1 MKELEEEK
9 YIHNEHDKLFKRI
22 LDRINEAESVIKK
35 TLGKETEKIEIETV
49 RNELTTRD
57 YRGRMVDVLY
67 KLKDKEVYFLIEH
80 QSTQNTY
87 MAYKIFEYETELINR
102 SYMQNVEKSKKIAKV
117 IKVVIFT
124 GIGDWK
130 PARSI
135 VELQE
140 EYGNKVKIDKHYEGI
155 GEYKLLES
163 KDYSLKEIIS
173 KESTLLGKAIIIEKA
188 RREETLIAVLDEI
201 IPDIKEDEIDEM
213 VRMIKY
219 ILVKD
224 LGKDVA
230 NKYIKILESK
240 IKEEGGKSAM
250 VETMRALREDRKRTI
265 MEARNTGKK
274 AGILEGKKAGILTG
288 KIQDARNMLK
298 KNINIDLIEEI
309 TGLKREEFI

>member
-22 LDRINEAESVIKK
+22 LDRINEVESIIKK

-117 IKVVIFT
+117 IKIVIFT
-124 GIGDWK
+124 GVGDWK
-130 PARSI
+130 VARSI

-213 VRMIKY
+213 IRMIKY

-240 IKEEGGKSAM
+240 IKEEGGKNAM

-274 AGILEGKKAGILTG
+274 AGILTG

-298 KNINIDLIEEI
+298 KNIDIDLIEEI

>member
-22 LDRINEAESVIKK
+22 LDRINEVESIIKK

-117 IKVVIFT
+117 IKIVIFT

-188 RREETLIAVLDEI
+188 RREETLITVLDEI

-274 AGILEGKKAGILTG
+274 AGILTG
-288 KIQDARNMLK
+288 KIQDAKNMLRE
-298 KNINIDLIEEI
+298 NIDIDIIERV
-309 TGLKREEFI
+309 TGLKREQFI

>member
-1 MKELEEEK
+1 MEELEEEK

-22 LDRINEAESVIKK
+22 LDRIDEVENVIKRV
-35 TLGKETEKIEIETV
+35 LGIEIGQVEIETV

-117 IKVVIFT
+117 IKIVIFT
-124 GIGDWK
+124 GVGDWK
-130 PARSI
+130 VARSI

-140 EYGNKVKIDKHYEGI
+140 EYGNKIKIDKHYEGI

-173 KESTLLGKAIIIEKA
+173 KESTLLGKAIMIEKA

-213 VRMIKY
+213 IRMIKY

-224 LGKDVA
+224 LGKDIA

-240 IKEEGGKSAM
+240 IKEEGGKGAM
-250 VETMRALREDRKRTI
+250 VETMRALREDRRRTI

-274 AGILEGKKAGILTG
+274 AGILEGEKSG
-288 KIQDARNMLK
+288 KIQDAKNMLRE
-298 KNINIDLIEEI
+298 NIDIDTI
-309 TGLKREEFI
+309 VRVTGLKKEDFV

>member
-22 LDRINEAESVIKK
+22 LDRINEVESIIKK

-80 QSTQNTY
+80 QSTQNPY
-87 MAYKIFEYETELINR
+87 MAFKIFEYEAEIITR
-102 SYMQNVEKSKKIAKV
+102 SHMQNVEKSKKIAKV
-117 IKVVIFT
+117 IKIVIFT
-124 GIGDWK
+124 GVGDWK
-130 PARSI
+130 VARSI

-140 EYGNKVKIDKHYEGI
+140 EYGNKIKIDKHYEGI

-173 KESTLLGKAIIIEKA
+173 EEGTLLGKAIMIEKA
-188 RREETLIAVLDEI
+188 RREDTLIEILDEI
-201 IPDIKEDEIDEM
+201 IPNTKEKEIDEM
-213 VRMIKY
+213 IRMIEY

-224 LGKDVA
+224 LGKKIA
-230 NKYIKILESK
+230 NKYIKLLESK
-240 IKEEGGKSAM
+240 IKKEGGKGAM
-250 VETMRALREDRKRTI
+250 VETMRALREDRRRTI

-274 AGILEGKKAGILTG
+274 AGILEGEKSG
-288 KIQDARNMLK
+288 KIQDAKNMLRE
-298 KNINIDLIEEI
+298 NIDIDTI
-309 TGLKREEFI
+309 VRVTGLKKEDFV

>member
-22 LDRINEAESVIKK
+22 LDRINEVESIIKK

-124 GIGDWK
+124 GIGNWK

-240 IKEEGGKSAM
+240 IKEEGGKNAM

-274 AGILEGKKAGILTG
+274 AG
-288 KIQDARNMLK
+288 KIQDAKNMLRE
-298 KNINIDLIEEI
+298 NIDIDIIERV
-309 TGLKREEFI
+309 TGLKREQFI

>member
-22 LDRINEAESVIKK
+22 LDRINEVESIIKK

-117 IKVVIFT
+117 IKIVIFT

-230 NKYIKILESK
+230 NKYIKILENK

-274 AGILEGKKAGILTG
+274 DG
-288 KIQDARNMLK
+288 KIQDAKNMLRE
-298 KNINIDLIEEI
+298 NIDIDIIERV
-309 TGLKREEFI
+309 TGLKREQFI

>member
-1 MKELEEEK
+1 MEELEEEK

-22 LDRINEAESVIKK
+22 LDRINEVESIIKK

-117 IKVVIFT
+117 IKIVIFT

-213 VRMIKY
+213 IRMIKY

-224 LGKDVA
+224 LGKDIA

-250 VETMRALREDRKRTI
+250 VETMRALREDRRRTI

-274 AGILEGKKAGILTG
+274 AGILEGEKSG
-288 KIQDARNMLK
+288 KIQDAKNMLRE
-298 KNINIDLIEEI
+298 NIDIDTI
-309 TGLKREEFI
+309 VRVTGLKKEDFV

>member
-1 MKELEEEK
+1 MEELEEKK

-22 LDRINEAESVIKK
+22 LDRINEVESVIKK
-35 TLGKETEKIEIETV
+35 TLGNETEHIEIEAV

-117 IKVVIFT
+117 IKIVIFT
-124 GIGDWK
+124 GVGDWK
-130 PARSI
+130 VARSI

-140 EYGNKVKIDKHYEGI
+140 EYGNKIKIDKHYEGI

-173 KESTLLGKAIIIEKA
+173 EEGTLLGKAIIIEKA

-213 VRMIKY
+213 IRMIKY

-224 LGKDVA
+224 LGKDIA

-240 IKEEGGKSAM
+240 IKEEGGKGAM
-250 VETMRALREDRKRTI
+250 VETMRALREDRRRTI

-274 AGILEGKKAGILTG
+274 AGILEGEKSG
-288 KIQDARNMLK
+288 KIETAKNMLREH
-298 KNINIDLIEEI
+298 IDIDTI
-309 TGLKREEFI
+309 VRVTGLKKEDFV

>member
-22 LDRINEAESVIKK
+22 LDRINEVESIIKK

-240 IKEEGGKSAM
+240 IKEEGGKNAM

-274 AGILEGKKAGILTG
+274 AGILTG

-298 KNINIDLIEEI
+298 KNIDIDLIEEI

>member
-117 IKVVIFT
+117 IKIVIFT

-140 EYGNKVKIDKHYEGI
+140 EYGN
-155 GEYKLLES
+155 
-163 KDYSLKEIIS
+163 
-173 KESTLLGKAIIIEKA
+173 
-188 RREETLIAVLDEI
+188 EETLIA
-201 IPDIKEDEIDEM
+201 
-213 VRMIKY
+213 
-219 ILVKD
+219 
-224 LGKDVA
+224 
-230 NKYIKILESK
+230 
-240 IKEEGGKSAM
+240 
-250 VETMRALREDRKRTI
+250 
-265 MEARNTGKK
+265 
-274 AGILEGKKAGILTG
+274 
-288 KIQDARNMLK
+288 
-298 KNINIDLIEEI
+298 
-309 TGLKREEFI
+309 F

>member
-22 LDRINEAESVIKK
+22 LDRINEVESIIKK

-201 IPDIKEDEIDEM
+201 IPDIKEDEIAEM

-240 IKEEGGKSAM
+240 IKEEGGKNAM

-274 AGILEGKKAGILTG
+274 AGILEGEKSGILTG
-288 KIQDARNMLK
+288 KIQDAKNMLRE
-298 KNINIDLIEEI
+298 NIDIDIIERV
-309 TGLKREEFI
+309 TGLKREQFI

>member
-1 MKELEEEK
+1 MEELEEEK

-22 LDRINEAESVIKK
+22 LDRINEVESIIKK

-87 MAYKIFEYETELINR
+87 MAYKIFEYEAEIITR
-102 SYMQNVEKSKKIAKV
+102 SHMQNVEKSKKIAKV
-117 IKVVIFT
+117 IKIVIFT
-124 GIGDWK
+124 GVGDWK
-130 PARSI
+130 VARSI

-140 EYGNKVKIDKHYEGI
+140 EYGNKIKIDKHYEGI

-173 KESTLLGKAIIIEKA
+173 EEGTLLGKAIIIEKA

-213 VRMIKY
+213 IRMIKY

-224 LGKDVA
+224 LGKDIA

-250 VETMRALREDRKRTI
+250 VETMRALREDRRRTI

-274 AGILEGKKAGILTG
+274 AGILEGEKSG
-288 KIQDARNMLK
+288 KIQDAKNMLRE
-298 KNINIDLIEEI
+298 NIDIDTI
-309 TGLKREEFI
+309 VRVTGLKKEDFV

>member
-22 LDRINEAESVIKK
+22 LDRINEVESIIKK

-49 RNELTTRD
+49 INELTTRD

-117 IKVVIFT
+117 IKIVIFT
-124 GIGDWK
+124 GVGDWK
-130 PARSI
+130 VARSI

-213 VRMIKY
+213 IRMIKY

-240 IKEEGGKSAM
+240 IKEEGGKCAM

-274 AGILEGKKAGILTG
+274 AGILTG
-288 KIQDARNMLK
+288 KIQDAKNMLRE
-298 KNINIDLIEEI
+298 NIDIDIIERV
-309 TGLKREEFI
+309 TGLKREQFI

>member
-1 MKELEEEK
+1 MKDLEEEK

-117 IKVVIFT
+117 IKIVIFT

-173 KESTLLGKAIIIEKA
+173 EEGTLLGKAITIEKA

-201 IPDIKEDEIDEM
+201 IPNTKEKEIDEM
-213 VRMIKY
+213 IRMIEY

-224 LGKDVA
+224 LGKKIA
-230 NKYIKILESK
+230 NKYIKLLESK
-240 IKEEGGKSAM
+240 IKKEGGKSAM
-250 VETMRALREDRKRTI
+250 VETMKALREDRKRTI

-274 AGILEGKKAGILTG
+274 AGILEGEKSG
-288 KIQDARNMLK
+288 KIQDAKNMLRE
-298 KNINIDLIEEI
+298 NIDIDIIERV
-309 TGLKREEFI
+309 TGLKREQFI

>member
-22 LDRINEAESVIKK
+22 LDRINEVESVIKK
-35 TLGKETEKIEIETV
+35 TLGNETEHIEIEAV

-117 IKVVIFT
+117 IKIVIFT
-124 GIGDWK
+124 GVGDWK
-130 PARSI
+130 VARSI

-213 VRMIKY
+213 IIMIKY

-224 LGKDVA
+224 LGKDIA

-240 IKEEGGKSAM
+240 IKEEGGKGAM
-250 VETMRALREDRKRTI
+250 VETMRALREDRRRTI
-265 MEARNTGKK
+265 MEARNTRKK
-274 AGILEGKKAGILTG
+274 AGILEGEKS
-288 KIQDARNMLK
+288 
-298 KNINIDLIEEI
+298 
-309 TGLKREEFI
+309 

>member
-22 LDRINEAESVIKK
+22 LDRIDEVENVIKRV
-35 TLGKETEKIEIETV
+35 LGIEIGQVEIETV

-80 QSTQNTY
+80 QSTQNPY
-87 MAYKIFEYETELINR
+87 MAFKIFEYEAEIITR
-102 SYMQNVEKSKKIAKV
+102 SHMQNVEKSKKIAKV
-117 IKVVIFT
+117 IKIVIFT
-124 GIGDWK
+124 GVGDWK
-130 PARSI
+130 VARSI

-173 KESTLLGKAIIIEKA
+173 EEGTLLGKAIMIEKA
-188 RREETLIAVLDEI
+188 RREDTLIEILDEI
-201 IPDIKEDEIDEM
+201 IPNTKEKEIDEM
-213 VRMIKY
+213 IRMIEY

-224 LGKDVA
+224 LGKKIA
-230 NKYIKILESK
+230 NKYIKLLESK
-240 IKEEGGKSAM
+240 IKKEGGKSAM

-265 MEARNTGKK
+265 MEAKDEGMQTGMIVGK
-274 AGILEGKKAGILTG
+274 LEGEKSG
-288 KIQDARNMLK
+288 KIETAKNMLRE
-298 KNINIDLIEEI
+298 NIDIDTI
-309 TGLKREEFI
+309 VRVTGLKKEDFV

>member
-1 MKELEEEK
+1 MEELEEEK

-22 LDRINEAESVIKK
+22 LDRIDEVENVIKRV
-35 TLGKETEKIEIETV
+35 LGIEIGQVEIETV

-87 MAYKIFEYETELINR
+87 MAFKIFEYEAEIINR

-117 IKVVIFT
+117 IKIVIFT
-124 GIGDWK
+124 GVGDWK
-130 PARSI
+130 VARSI

-140 EYGNKVKIDKHYEGI
+140 EYGNKVKINAHYEGL
-155 GEYKLLES
+155 GEYKLLQS

-173 KESTLLGKAIIIEKA
+173 EKGTLLGKAIMIEKA
-188 RREETLIAVLDEI
+188 RSEDTLIEILDEI
-201 IPDIKEDEIDEM
+201 IPNTKEKEIDEM
-213 VRMIKY
+213 IRMIEY

-224 LGKDVA
+224 LGKKIA
-230 NKYIKILESK
+230 NKYIKLLESK
-240 IKEEGGKSAM
+240 IKKEGGKSAM
-250 VETMRALREDRKRTI
+250 VETMRALREDRRRTI

-274 AGILEGKKAGILTG
+274 AGILEGEKSG
-288 KIQDARNMLK
+288 KIETAKNMLRE
-298 KNINIDLIEEI
+298 NIDIDTI
-309 TGLKREEFI
+309 VRVTGLKKEDFV

>member
-117 IKVVIFT
+117 IKIVIFT

-274 AGILEGKKAGILTG
+274 DG
-288 KIQDARNMLK
+288 KIQDAKNMLRE
-298 KNINIDLIEEI
+298 NIDIDIIERV
-309 TGLKREEFI
+309 TGLKREQFI

>member
-22 LDRINEAESVIKK
+22 LDRINEVESIIKK

-117 IKVVIFT
+117 IKIVIFT

-213 VRMIKY
+213 IRMIKY

-240 IKEEGGKSAM
+240 IKEEGGKNAM

-274 AGILEGKKAGILTG
+274 AGILTG

-298 KNINIDLIEEI
+298 KNIDIDLIEEI

>member
-22 LDRINEAESVIKK
+22 LDRINEVESIIKK

-67 KLKDKEVYFLIEH
+67 KLKDKEIYFLIEH

-87 MAYKIFEYETELINR
+87 MAYKIFEYETEIINR

-117 IKVVIFT
+117 IKIVIFT

-274 AGILEGKKAGILTG
+274 DG
-288 KIQDARNMLK
+288 KIQDAKNMLRE
-298 KNINIDLIEEI
+298 NIDIDIIERV
-309 TGLKREEFI
+309 TGLKREQFI

>member
-22 LDRINEAESVIKK
+22 LDRINEVESIIKK

-87 MAYKIFEYETELINR
+87 MAYKIFEYETEIINR
-102 SYMQNVEKSKKIAKV
+102 SYIQNVEKSKKIAKV
-117 IKVVIFT
+117 IKIVIFT
-124 GIGDWK
+124 GIGEWK

-240 IKEEGGKSAM
+240 IKEEGGKNAM

-274 AGILEGKKAGILTG
+274 AGILEGEKSGILTG
-288 KIQDARNMLK
+288 KIQDAKNMLRE
-298 KNINIDLIEEI
+298 NIDIDIIERV
-309 TGLKREEFI
+309 TGLKREQFI

>member
-22 LDRINEAESVIKK
+22 LDRINEVESIIKK

-117 IKVVIFT
+117 IKIVIFT
-124 GIGDWK
+124 GVGDWK
-130 PARSI
+130 VARSI

-188 RREETLIAVLDEI
+188 RREETLITVLDEI

-274 AGILEGKKAGILTG
+274 AGILTG
-288 KIQDARNMLK
+288 KIQDAKNMLRE
-298 KNINIDLIEEI
+298 NIDIDIIERV
-309 TGLKREEFI
+309 TGLKREQFI

>member
-22 LDRINEAESVIKK
+22 LDRINEVESVIKK
-35 TLGKETEKIEIETV
+35 TLGNETEHIEIEAV

-117 IKVVIFT
+117 IKIVIFT

-173 KESTLLGKAIIIEKA
+173 EEGTLLGKAIIIEKA
-188 RREETLIAVLDEI
+188 RKEDTLIDVLEEI
-201 IPDIKEDEIDEM
+201 IPNVKEDEIDEM
-213 VRMIKY
+213 IRMIKY

-240 IKEEGGKSAM
+240 IKEEGGKNAM

-274 AGILEGKKAGILTG
+274 AGILTG
-288 KIQDARNMLK
+288 KIQDAKNMLRE
-298 KNINIDLIEEI
+298 NIDIDIIERV
-309 TGLKREEFI
+309 TGLKREQFI

>member
-1 MKELEEEK
+1 
-9 YIHNEHDKLFKRI
+9 
-22 LDRINEAESVIKK
+22 
-35 TLGKETEKIEIETV
+35 
-49 RNELTTRD
+49 
-57 YRGRMVDVLY
+57 MVNVLY

-117 IKVVIFT
+117 IKIVIFT

-213 VRMIKY
+213 IRMIKY

-240 IKEEGGKSAM
+240 IKEEGGKCAM
-250 VETMRALREDRKRTI
+250 IETMRALREDRKRTI

-274 AGILEGKKAGILTG
+274 DG
-288 KIQDARNMLK
+288 KIQDAKNMLRE
-298 KNINIDLIEEI
+298 NIDIDIIERV
-309 TGLKREEFI
+309 TGLKRKQFM

>member
-117 IKVVIFT
+117 IKIVIFT

-240 IKEEGGKSAM
+240 IKEEGGKCAM

-274 AGILEGKKAGILTG
+274 AGILTG

-298 KNINIDLIEEI
+298 KNIDIDLIEEI

>member
-22 LDRINEAESVIKK
+22 LDRINEVKSIIKK

-87 MAYKIFEYETELINR
+87 MAYKIFEYETEIINR

-117 IKVVIFT
+117 IKIVIFT

-213 VRMIKY
+213 IRMIKY

-240 IKEEGGKSAM
+240 IKEEGGKCAM

-298 KNINIDLIEEI
+298 KNIDIDLIEEI

>member
-22 LDRINEAESVIKK
+22 LDRINEVESIIKK

-117 IKVVIFT
+117 IKIVIFT

-188 RREETLIAVLDEI
+188 RREETLITVLDEI

-240 IKEEGGKSAM
+240 IKEEGGKNAM

-274 AGILEGKKAGILTG
+274 AGILTG

-298 KNINIDLIEEI
+298 KNIDIDLIEEI

>member
-22 LDRINEAESVIKK
+22 LDRINEVESIIKK

-49 RNELTTRD
+49 RNELTTID

-117 IKVVIFT
+117 IKIVIFT
-124 GIGDWK
+124 GVGDWK
-130 PARSI
+130 VARSI

-140 EYGNKVKIDKHYEGI
+140 EYGNKVKINAHYEGL
-155 GEYKLLES
+155 GEYKLLQS

-173 KESTLLGKAIIIEKA
+173 EKGTLLGKAIMIEKA
-188 RREETLIAVLDEI
+188 RREDTLIEILDEI
-201 IPDIKEDEIDEM
+201 IPNTKEKEIDEM
-213 VRMIKY
+213 IRMIEY

-224 LGKDVA
+224 LGKKIA
-230 NKYIKILESK
+230 NKYIKLLESK
-240 IKEEGGKSAM
+240 IKKEGGKSAM

-274 AGILEGKKAGILTG
+274 AGILEGEKSG
-288 KIQDARNMLK
+288 KIQDAKNMLRE
-298 KNINIDLIEEI
+298 NIDIDTI
-309 TGLKREEFI
+309 VRVTGLKKEDFV

>member
-22 LDRINEAESVIKK
+22 LDRINEVESIIKK

-57 YRGRMVDVLY
+57 YRVRMVDVLY

-117 IKVVIFT
+117 IKIVIFT

-173 KESTLLGKAIIIEKA
+173 KESTLLVKATIIEKA

-213 VRMIKY
+213 IRMIKY

-240 IKEEGGKSAM
+240 IKEEGGKCAM

-274 AGILEGKKAGILTG
+274 AGILTG

-298 KNINIDLIEEI
+298 KNIDIDLIEEI

>member
-22 LDRINEAESVIKK
+22 LDRINEVESIIKK

-49 RNELTTRD
+49 INELTTRD

-117 IKVVIFT
+117 IKIVIFT

-213 VRMIKY
+213 IRMIKY

-240 IKEEGGKSAM
+240 IKEEGGKCAM

-274 AGILEGKKAGILTG
+274 AGILTG
-288 KIQDARNMLK
+288 KIQDAKNMLRE
-298 KNINIDLIEEI
+298 NIDIDIIERV
-309 TGLKREEFI
+309 TGLKREQFI

>member
-1 MKELEEEK
+1 MEELEEEK

-22 LDRINEAESVIKK
+22 LDRIDEVENVIKRV
-35 TLGKETEKIEIETV
+35 LGIEIGQVEIETV

-117 IKVVIFT
+117 IKIVIFT
-124 GIGDWK
+124 GVGDWK
-130 PARSI
+130 VARSI

-173 KESTLLGKAIIIEKA
+173 EEGTLLGKAIMIEKA
-188 RREETLIAVLDEI
+188 RREDTLIEILDEI
-201 IPDIKEDEIDEM
+201 IPNTKEKEIDEM
-213 VRMIKY
+213 IRMIEY

-224 LGKDVA
+224 LGKKIA
-230 NKYIKILESK
+230 NKYIKLLESK
-240 IKEEGGKSAM
+240 IKKEGGKSAM

-265 MEARNTGKK
+265 MEAKDEGMQTGMIVGK
-274 AGILEGKKAGILTG
+274 LEGEKSG
-288 KIQDARNMLK
+288 KIETAKNMLRE
-298 KNINIDLIEEI
+298 NIDIDTI
-309 TGLKREEFI
+309 VRVTGLKKEDFV

>member
-22 LDRINEAESVIKK
+22 LDRIDEVEYVIKRV
-35 TLGKETEKIEIETV
+35 LGIEIGQVEIETV

-117 IKVVIFT
+117 IKIVIFT

-213 VRMIKY
+213 IRMIKY

-250 VETMRALREDRKRTI
+250 VETMRALREDRRRTI

-274 AGILEGKKAGILTG
+274 PEY
-288 KIQDARNMLK
+288 
-298 KNINIDLIEEI
+298 
-309 TGLKREEFI
+309 